1 MRRRTALVCAALGVV
16 PLVGLAQSATA
27 GNAPVFRQYTSPSGV
42 DTYVGLPP
50 TDLPHTG
57 NYSQRGI
64 GDSCGEPT
72 LGVDRKTGAVLYQ
85 CGLQTLR
92 VTAFDKK
99 GPGSATWT
107 DVTGGAEGYQTS
119 DPILYMDPTTNRTW
133 VNQLELQGCSLQ
145 AFTDNDGTSWTP
157 SPMGCGPGIAF
168 DHQTLGT
175 GKPAKGSALTPVGYP
190 NLLYYCTN
198 DIQFTDCAVSL
209 DGGLTFLPANPVDR
223 NSPCAP
229 LTGHIKSAPD
239 GTVYLMPSG
248 CGQQGQGVYVSTDNT
263 LSWTLRMIPQASQG
277 NAGDGS
283 VAVGKDGTLYV
294 AYGSN
299 DGGYG
304 GGRVHVAVSRDRGAH
319 WIHNSTIGVDQHIKQ
334 TRFPVAVAGDGDRAA
349 VAYLGTTSTGDSNSP
364 RFTGVWRLY
373 ISYTFDRGAHWATY
387 DATPQSPV
395 QVGEICT
402 LGTVGCLDATT
413 QTSPN
418 RNLLDFI
425 DMVLDSR
432 GYPVV
437 AIADG
442 CLKNTGCTVK
452 DRKKKGA
459 IVRQLG
465 GPRLSREGDQR
476 RM

>member
-16 PLVGLAQSATA
+16 PLVAMAQGATA
-27 GNAPVFRQYTSPSGV
+27 GSAPVFRQYTSPANV

-99 GPGSATWT
+99 APGKATWT
-107 DVTGGAEGYQTS
+107 DVTGLLEGYQTS

-133 VNQLELQGCSLQ
+133 VNQLDLQGCSMQ
-145 AFTDNDGTSWTP
+145 AFTDDDGASWKP

-175 GKPAKGSALTPVGYP
+175 GKPAAGSSLTPVGYP

-209 DGGLTFLPANPVDR
+209 DGGLTFLPATPVDT
-223 NSPCAP
+223 NATCGTI
-229 LTGHIKSAPD
+229 TGHIKSASD

-248 CGQQGQGVYVSTDNT
+248 CGSSGQGVYVSTDNT
-263 LSWTLRMIPQASQG
+263 MSWTLRMIPQASQG

-283 VAVGKDGTLYV
+283 VAVGRDGTLYA

-299 DGGYG
+299 DAGFG
-304 GGRVHVAVSRDRGAH
+304 GGRVHVAVSRDKGKH
-319 WIHNSTIGVDQHIKQ
+319 WIHNATIGVDKKIKQ

-349 VAYLGTTSTGDSNSP
+349 VAYLGTTSNGDTNKP
-364 RFTGVWRLY
+364 TFRGVWRLY
-373 ISYTFDRGAHWATY
+373 VSYTFDRGRHWTTY

-402 LGTVGCLDATT
+402 LGTVGCLDAAT

-425 DMVLDSR
+425 DMVLDPR
-432 GYPVV
+432 GYPVI
-437 AIADG
+437 AMADG
-442 CLKNTGCTVK
+442 CLKTSGCTVK
-452 DRKKKGA
+452 DRFKKGA

-465 GPRLSREGDQR
+465 GPKLYR
-476 RM
+476 